1 MSLLLLVLNY
11 HTQVKFNSFHFILT
25 DIIIIIIIYIERQK
39 QTTKETK
46 DDITVQSGPR
56 GDAVFCSSFERAQ
69 LCEHSHERLGK

>member
-46 DDITVQSGPR
+46 DDISVQSGPR